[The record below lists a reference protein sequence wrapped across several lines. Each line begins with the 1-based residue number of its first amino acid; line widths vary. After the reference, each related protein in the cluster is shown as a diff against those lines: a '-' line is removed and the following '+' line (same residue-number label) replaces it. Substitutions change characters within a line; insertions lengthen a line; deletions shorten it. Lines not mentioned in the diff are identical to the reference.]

1 MKTYIRP
8 LTSCGKAVQGAADP
22 HASRIVFIDRKP
34 TFEISRRDGKFW
46 IRGHNAPQDV
56 PFRPLCKD
64 HLAAHVQEYIDFGIR
79 PAGGWPGGY

>member
-8 LTSCGKAVQGAADP
+8 LTSCGKAVQAAADP
-22 HASRIVFIDRKP
+22 KASRIVYVNRKAM
-34 TFEISRRDGKFW
+34 FEVSRRDGKFW
-46 IRGHNAPQDV
+46 IRGHNTPRSN

-64 HLAAHVQEYIDFGIR
+64 HLAAHVQEYVEFGIR